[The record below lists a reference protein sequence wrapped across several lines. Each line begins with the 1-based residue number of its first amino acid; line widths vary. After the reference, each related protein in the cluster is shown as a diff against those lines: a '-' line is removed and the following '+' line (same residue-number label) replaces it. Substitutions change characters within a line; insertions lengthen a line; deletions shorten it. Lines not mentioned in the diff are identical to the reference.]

1 MSPAAP
7 SSAIRRRGPLVL
19 AATLVAL
26 AATAPSASAATGVFK
41 GTGTDAAGDA
51 RSDLDV
57 LGVDVL
63 YRQSTGLLRATIRM
77 GSKPPGDVDVLVGK
91 RQANG
96 ACGIPFVTLSANAA
110 AGTGVWRGSSGKVHA
125 KAKVTYASGI
135 VTASVTDKDLIG
147 RTPSCAMAMSYG
159 AGAARPLRDTLD
171 VFDVTDQPATTGGT
185 DDGTGEEGLPGDDG
199 TGGTDGLGVDTDG
212 DGIPDDF
219 DGDGLPDDLDG
230 DGIPDVLGVG
240 GTGEDGGGGAAPAQL
255 SVKVYGIPR
264 RLRRG
269 RSYEARIRIRNDGDE
284 DATKLRVRL
293 AKKSGVSMSRRVAS
307 VSRVRSGKGITVHI
321 RVRLTSRQA
330 VRTVRVTVTGA
341 GVSERTSFK
350 LRRRGAK

>member
-19 AATLVAL
+19 ATALVAL
-26 AATAPSASAATGVFK
+26 AAAAPSASAATGVFK

-125 KAKVTYASGI
+125 KARVTYASGI

-171 VFDVTDQPATTGGT
+171 VFDVTDQPA
-185 DDGTGEEGLPGDDG
+185 G
-199 TGGTDGLGVDTDG
+199 TGGTDGGGTGEELPGGEGGGEEAVGVDTDG

-219 DGDGLPDDLDG
+219 DGDGLPDDFDG

-240 GTGEDGGGGAAPAQL
+240 GTGEDGGAGGAAPAQL

-264 RLRRG
+264 RLKRG

-293 AKKSGVSMSRRVAS
+293 AKKSGVAMSRRVAS

-330 VRTVRVTVTGA
+330 VRTVRVTVSGA